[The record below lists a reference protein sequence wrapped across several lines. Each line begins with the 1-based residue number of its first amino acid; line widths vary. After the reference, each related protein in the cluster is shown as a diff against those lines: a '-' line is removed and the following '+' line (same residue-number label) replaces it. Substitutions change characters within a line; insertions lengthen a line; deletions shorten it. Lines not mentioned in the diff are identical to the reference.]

1 MDASATWTIT
11 TLCVGMLIVIGGI
24 LALRLHAF
32 LALTFAALVVAIM
45 TPQSATRN
53 YEISKSATEVTYTE
67 NIEYERADLDGS
79 LTPATNVLIGI
90 SDKDKFPTDREYMLI
105 RRTGDSFEVIYPRI
119 NPMDGLGSNAGSEL
133 PSTTLVMVAVDEP
146 ADHRPQLGDF
156 IIEPHLY
163 ASAVKESKQTVASR
177 VVSGFGTTAGKIGI
191 LIAMAS
197 IIGKCLLDS
206 GAADRIVRTALA
218 KFGERFAPLSFVFS
232 GFLLGVPVFFDTVF
246 YLMIPLGKAM
256 QLRTGRN
263 YLLFVLTIV
272 AGATMAHSLV
282 PPTPGPLV
290 VAEELGV
297 DIGMMILA
305 GCCVGFFTAG
315 FGYLYASMFANK
327 IWTLPLRETSDF
339 SLKDLEELTNR
350 KESELP
356 PFWLSIL
363 PIVLPVVL
371 IAGYSVIKAMTKA
384 EVLTLSEPVN
394 SVLATLGDKNIAL
407 IISALIAMLTLIRS
421 RKLSRKELADSV
433 GAALASGGIIILIT
447 SAGGAFGKTL
457 QATGVATLIQ
467 DLSVTSPAMII
478 TMAWLITAAIRTA
491 QGSATVAMMTAVGI
505 LGGLAQSGSL
515 PFHPVYLALAI
526 GCGSKP
532 IAWMNDSGF
541 WVITRMSGMTEG
553 EGLKYITPMTTL
565 MGVVGLIVTI
575 AGATL
580 FPMVGGN

>member
-1 MDASATWTIT
+1 MEDSAIWTIV
-11 TLCVGMLIVIGGI
+11 TLCIGMLIVIGGI
-24 LALRLHAF
+24 LVLKLHAF
-32 LALTFAALVVAIM
+32 LALTFAALVVAIL
-45 TPQSATRN
+45 TPQSSTQN
-53 YEISKSATEVTYTE
+53 YLIANGGTEVTYTE
-67 NIEYERADLDGS
+67 NIDYDRADLDGP
-79 LTPATNVLIGI
+79 LTKATNVLVGI
-90 SDKDKFPTDREYMLI
+90 SDKGDFPTDREYMLV
-105 RRTGDSFEVIYPRI
+105 RRQGDSYEVIIPRL
-119 NPMDGLGSNAGSEL
+119 NPVNGLRSDTGADPPATNI
-133 PSTTLVMVAVDEP
+133 VMVVVDHP
-146 ADHRPQLGDF
+146 ADNRPQVGDLV
-156 IIEPHLY
+156 IEPHVY

-177 VVSGFGTTAGKIGI
+177 VASGFGTTAGKIGI

-218 KFGERFAPLSFVFS
+218 RFGEKFAPLSFVFS

-339 SLKDLEELTNR
+339 SLKDLETLSNR

-371 IAGYSVIKAMTKA
+371 IAGYSVIKALEIEMSPTVGKIA
-384 EVLTLSEPVN
+384 
-394 SVLATLGDKNIAL
+394 ATLGDKNIAL
-407 IISALIAMLTLIRS
+407 IISAVIAMFTLIRS
-421 RKLSRKELADSV
+421 RGLSRKELANAV
-433 GAALASGGIIILIT
+433 GASLASGGVIILIT

-541 WVITRMSGMTEG
+541 WVITRMRGLTEG

-575 AGATL
+575 AGAIL
-580 FPMVGGN
+580 FPMV

>member
-1 MDASATWTIT
+1 MEASAVWTIV
-11 TLCVGMLIVIGGI
+11 TLCIGMLIVIGGI
-24 LALRLHAF
+24 LVLRLHAF

-45 TPQSATRN
+45 TPQSATMN
-53 YEISKSATEVTYTE
+53 YAIDKSATRVTYTE
-67 NIEYERADLDGS
+67 DVEYDRPDLDGGVS
-79 LTPATNVLIGI
+79 KATNVLIGI
-90 SDKDKFPTDREYMLI
+90 SDSEQFATDREYMLI
-105 RRTGDSFEVIYPRI
+105 RKTGDSFEFVYRRI
-119 NPMDGLGSNAGSEL
+119 NPVDGLRSNLGVEP
-133 PSTTLVMVAVDEP
+133 PSTSLVMVAFDAP
-146 ADHRPQLGDF
+146 PDHRPLVGDLL
-156 IIEPHLY
+156 IEPHLY
-163 ASAVKESKQTVASR
+163 KAATKDSEQTVASR
-177 VVSGFGTTAGKIGI
+177 VASGLGTTAGKIGI

-206 GAADRIVRTALA
+206 GAADRIVRSALSR
-218 KFGERFAPLSFVFS
+218 FGEKLAPLSFVMS

-297 DIGMMILA
+297 DIGTMIIA

-327 IWTLPLRETSDF
+327 VWKLPLRETSDF

-350 KESELP
+350 DESELP
-356 PFWLSIL
+356 PLWLSIL
-363 PIVLPVVL
+363 PIVLPVIL
-371 IAGYSVIKAMTKA
+371 IAGYSVLKAT
-384 EVLTLSEPVN
+384 EVEMSPTVSN
-394 SVLATLGDKNIAL
+394 IAATLGDKNIAL
-407 IISALIAMLTLIRS
+407 IISALIAMLTLIRA
-421 RKLSRKELADSV
+421 RNLSRKELAESV
-433 GAALASGGIIILIT
+433 SAALSSGGIIILIT

-478 TMAWLITAAIRTA
+478 TMAWLITATIRTA

-505 LGGLAQSGSL
+505 LAGLAQSGTL

-553 EGLKYITPMTTL
+553 EGLKFVTPMTTL

-575 AGATL
+575 TGAIL
-580 FPMVGGN
+580 FPMV

>member
-1 MDASATWTIT
+1 MSLMEASAIWTIV
-11 TLCVGMLIVIGGI
+11 TLGIGMLIVIGGI
-24 LALRLHAF
+24 LVLKLHAF
-32 LALTFAALVVAIM
+32 LALTFAALVVAIL
-45 TPQSATRN
+45 TPTS
-53 YEISKSATEVTYTE
+53 STE
-67 NIEYERADLDGS
+67 NYLVSQSSITVTLVADEHDHIQVDDGELIHQIRWNIETTEAPTSPRWQDEVWLEIVRPEENGVISIGRVELRTKPNNSGVFTGVVEPS
-79 LTPATNVLIGI
+79 LLTGELLP
-90 SDKDKFPTDREYMLI
+90 M
-105 RRTGDSFEVIYPRI
+105 TGDWLIAP
-119 NPMDGLGSNAGSEL
+119 
-133 PSTTLVMVAVDEP
+133 
-146 ADHRPQLGDF
+146 GD
-156 IIEPHLY
+156 L
-163 ASAVKESKQTVASR
+163 ANGRKDARMTVASR

-218 KFGERFAPLSFVFS
+218 KFGEKFAPLSFVLS

-282 PPTPGPLV
+282 PPTPGPLI

-339 SLKDLEELTNR
+339 SLKDLEALSNR
-350 KESELP
+350 DESELP

-371 IAGYSVIKAMTKA
+371 IAGYSVIKALEIEMSPTA
-384 EVLTLSEPVN
+384 STVA
-394 SVLATLGDKNIAL
+394 ATLGDKNIAL

-421 RKLSRKELADSV
+421 RGLSRKELADAV
-433 GAALASGGIIILIT
+433 GASLASGGVIILLT
-447 SAGGAFGKTL
+447 SAGGAFGQTL

-505 LGGLAQSGSL
+505 LGGLAQSGTL

-575 AGATL
+575 AGAIL
-580 FPMVGGN
+580 FPMV

>member
-1 MDASATWTIT
+1 MEASAIWTIV
-11 TLCVGMLIVIGGI
+11 TLGIGMLIVIGGI
-24 LALRLHAF
+24 LVLRLHAF

-67 NIEYERADLDGS
+67 NIEYDRADLDGS

-90 SDKDKFPTDREYMLI
+90 SDKDKFAFDREYMLI
-105 RRTGDSFEVIYPRI
+105 RRTGDSFGVIYPRI
-119 NPMDGLGSNAGSEL
+119 NPVDGLRSNTGADP

-146 ADHRPQLGDF
+146 ADHRPQVGDF

-163 ASAVKESKQTVASR
+163 AAAVKESKQTVASR
-177 VVSGFGTTAGKIGI
+177 VASGFGTTAGKIGI

-218 KFGERFAPLSFVFS
+218 KFGEKFAPLSFVFS

-339 SLKDLEELTNR
+339 SLKDLEALSTRE
-350 KESELP
+350 ESELP

-371 IAGYSVIKAMTKA
+371 IAGYSVIKAMEIEMSPTVGKIA
-384 EVLTLSEPVN
+384 
-394 SVLATLGDKNIAL
+394 ATLGDKNIAL
-407 IISALIAMLTLIRS
+407 IISALIAMFTLIRS
-421 RKLSRKELADSV
+421 RGLSRKELADAV
-433 GAALASGGIIILIT
+433 GASLASGGIIILIT

-505 LGGLAQSGSL
+505 LGGLAQSGTL

-575 AGATL
+575 AGAIL
-580 FPMVGGN
+580 FPMI

>member
-1 MDASATWTIT
+1 
-11 TLCVGMLIVIGGI
+11 MLIVIGGI

-53 YEISKSATEVTYTE
+53 YLISKDATEVAFGVVLKK
-67 NIEYERADLDGS
+67 NIAAADQETFDEI
-79 LTPATNVLIGI
+79 TVFVGI
-90 SDKDKFPTDREYMLI
+90 SNTEEFPTDREYRLI
-105 RRTGDSFEVIYPRI
+105 RRKAGGFEILASRLRVADPSSQDDLIVPPEAKLIEIRSNSGEAPLAQFGD
-119 NPMDGLGSNAGSEL
+119 LL
-133 PSTTLVMVAVDEP
+133 
-146 ADHRPQLGDF
+146 
-156 IIEPHLY
+156 IEPHLHV
-163 ASAVKESKQTVASR
+163 AAINDSKQTVASR
-177 VVSGFGTTAGKIGI
+177 VASGFGTTAGKIGI

-218 KFGERFAPLSFVFS
+218 RFGEKFAPLSFVLS

-339 SLKDLEELTNR
+339 SLKDLETLSNR

-371 IAGYSVIKAMTKA
+371 IAGYSVIKALAKA

-407 IISALIAMLTLIRS
+407 IISAVIAMLTLIRS
-421 RKLSRKELADSV
+421 RSLSRKQLADAV
-433 GAALASGGIIILIT
+433 GSALASGGIIILIT

-467 DLSVTSPAMII
+467 GLSVTSPAMII

-575 AGATL
+575 AGAIL
-580 FPMVGGN
+580 FPMV

>member
-1 MDASATWTIT
+1 MEPSTIWTIA
-11 TLCVGMLIVIGGI
+11 TLCIGMLIVIGGI

-45 TPQSATRN
+45 TPQSATQH
-53 YEISKSATEVTYTE
+53 YEISNSATRVTYTE
-67 NIEYERADLDGS
+67 DVEYDRADLDGS
-79 LTPATNVLIGI
+79 LTPATNVLVGI
-90 SDKDKFPTDREYMLI
+90 PDKDQFGFDREYMLI
-105 RRTGDSFEVIYPRI
+105 RRMGDVYKVIIPRI
-119 NPMDGLGSNAGSEL
+119 DPVDGLGSNTGTDPVA
-133 PSTTLVMVAVDEP
+133 TALVMVVVDHP
-146 ADHRPQLGDF
+146 AGNRPQVGDF
-156 IIEPHLY
+156 VIEPHLY
-163 ASAVKESKQTVASR
+163 ASAVKESRQTVASR
-177 VVSGFGTTAGKIGI
+177 VASGFGTTAGKIGI

-218 KFGERFAPLSFVFS
+218 KFGEKFAPLSFVFS

-339 SLKDLEELTNR
+339 SLKDLETLSNR
-350 KESELP
+350 DESELP

-371 IAGYSVIKAMTKA
+371 IAGYSVIKAL
-384 EVLTLSEPVN
+384 EVEMSPTVSKIA
-394 SVLATLGDKNIAL
+394 ATLGDKNIAL
-407 IISALIAMLTLIRS
+407 IISAVIAMFTLIRS
-421 RKLSRKELADSV
+421 RGLSRKELADAV
-433 GAALASGGIIILIT
+433 GASLASGGIIILIT

-505 LGGLAQSGSL
+505 LGGLAQSGTL

-565 MGVVGLIVTI
+565 MGVVGLVVTI
-575 AGATL
+575 AGAIL
-580 FPMVGGN
+580 FPMV

>member
-1 MDASATWTIT
+1 MEASASWTIA
-11 TLCVGMLIVIGGI
+11 TLCIGMLIVIGGI

-32 LALTFAALVVAIM
+32 LALTFGALVVAIM
-45 TPQSATRN
+45 TPQSDTQD
-53 YEISKSATEVTYTE
+53 YEISKSAIRVTYTE
-67 NIEYERADLDGS
+67 DVENGRADPDGS
-79 LTPATNVLIGI
+79 LTPATNVLVGI
-90 SDKDKFPTDREYMLI
+90 SDKDKFAFDREYMLI
-105 RRTGDSFEVIYPRI
+105 RRMDDVCKVIIPRI
-119 NPMDGLGSNAGSEL
+119 DPVEGLDANTGSDPEA
-133 PSTTLVMVAVDEP
+133 TALVMVVFDHP
-146 ADHRPQLGDF
+146 AGNRPQVGDF
-156 IIEPHLY
+156 VIEPHLY
-163 ASAVKESKQTVASR
+163 ASAVNESKQTVASR
-177 VVSGFGTTAGKIGI
+177 VASGFGTTAGKIGI

-218 KFGERFAPLSFVFS
+218 KFGEKFAPLSFVFS

-315 FGYLYASMFANK
+315 FGYLYASMYANR

-339 SLKDLEELTNR
+339 SLKDLETLSNR
-350 KESELP
+350 EESELP

-371 IAGYSVIKAMTKA
+371 IAGYSVIKALEIEMSPTVGTIA
-384 EVLTLSEPVN
+384 
-394 SVLATLGDKNIAL
+394 ATLGDKNIAL
-407 IISALIAMLTLIRS
+407 IISAVIAMLTLILS
-421 RKLSRKELADSV
+421 RGLSRKELADAV
-433 GAALASGGIIILIT
+433 GASLASGGIIILIT

-467 DLSVTSPAMII
+467 ELSVTSPAMII

-505 LGGLAQSGSL
+505 LGGLAQSGTL

-565 MGVVGLIVTI
+565 MGVVGLVVTI
-575 AGATL
+575 AGAIL
-580 FPMVGGN
+580 FPMV

>member
-1 MDASATWTIT
+1 MEDSAIWTIV
-11 TLCVGMLIVIGGI
+11 TLGIGMLIVIGGI
-24 LALRLHAF
+24 LVLRLHAF
-32 LALTFAALVVAIM
+32 LALTFAALVVAIL
-45 TPQSATRN
+45 TPQSATLN
-53 YEISKSATEVTYTE
+53 YLISKETTKVTYTE
-67 NIEYERADLDGS
+67 NIEYDRADLDGS
-79 LTPATNVLIGI
+79 LTRATNVLVGI
-90 SDKDKFPTDREYMLI
+90 SDKEKFPTDREYMLL
-105 RRTGDSFEVIYPRI
+105 RRKGESYEVFIPRI
-119 NPMDGLGSNAGSEL
+119 RPVNGLGSNTGED
-133 PSTTLVMVAVDEP
+133 PPDTNVVMVAVDHP
-146 ADHRPQLGDF
+146 PDHRPQVGDF

-163 ASAVKESKQTVASR
+163 ALAVKESKQTVASR
-177 VVSGFGTTAGKIGI
+177 VASGFGSTAGKIGI

-218 KFGERFAPLSFVFS
+218 RFGEKFAPLSFVFS

-339 SLKDLEELTNR
+339 SLKDLEALSNR

-371 IAGYSVIKAMTKA
+371 IAGHSVIKAL
-384 EVLTLSEPVN
+384 EVEMSPTVGTIA
-394 SVLATLGDKNIAL
+394 ATLGDKNIAL
-407 IISALIAMLTLIRS
+407 IISAVIAMLTLIRS
-421 RKLSRKELADSV
+421 RGLSRKELADAV
-433 GAALASGGIIILIT
+433 GASLASGGIIILIT

-505 LGGLAQSGSL
+505 LGGLAQSGTL

-575 AGATL
+575 AGAIL
-580 FPMVGGN
+580 FPMV

>member
-1 MDASATWTIT
+1 MEASEIWTIV
-11 TLCVGMLIVIGGI
+11 TLCTGMLIVIGGI
-24 LALRLHAF
+24 LVLRLHAF

-45 TPQSATRN
+45 TPTSVVRDFGVREDGFDVKWIKHWREEDRVESVPGIPEVGQFLFIGQVALRNSREPDYARSFIVRESAHGLVPVLQIDPELIAPSVDSGFVVVSGTA
-53 YEISKSATEVTYTE
+53 IA
-67 NIEYERADLDGS
+67 LDGADVQAQPDDYLIS
-79 LTPATNVLIGI
+79 ESDYQAANKAASQNVAA
-90 SDKDKFPTDREYMLI
+90 
-105 RRTGDSFEVIYPRI
+105 RT
-119 NPMDGLGSNAGSEL
+119 
-133 PSTTLVMVAVDEP
+133 
-146 ADHRPQLGDF
+146 
-156 IIEPHLY
+156 
-163 ASAVKESKQTVASR
+163 
-177 VVSGFGTTAGKIGI
+177 VSGFGTTAGKIGI

-218 KFGERFAPLSFVFS
+218 RFGEKFAPLSFVFS

-305 GCCVGFFTAG
+305 GCIVGFFTAG
-315 FGYLYASMFANK
+315 FGYLYAMFANK
-327 IWTLPLRETSDF
+327 MWTLPLRETSDF
-339 SLKDLEELTNR
+339 SLKDLEELSNR
-350 KESELP
+350 DESELP

-371 IAGYSVIKAMTKA
+371 IAGYSVVKAMMKA
-384 EVLTLSEPVN
+384 GVLTLSEPVN

-407 IISALIAMLTLIRS
+407 IISAVIAMLMLIRS
-421 RKLSRKELADSV
+421 RGLSRKELADAV
-433 GAALASGGIIILIT
+433 GSSLASGGIIILIT

-505 LGGLAQSGSL
+505 LGGLAQSGTL

-575 AGATL
+575 AGAIL
-580 FPMVGGN
+580 FPMV

>member
-1 MDASATWTIT
+1 MEASVIWTIV
-11 TLCVGMLIVIGGI
+11 TLAIGMLIVIGGI
-24 LALRLHAF
+24 LVLRLHAF
-32 LALTFAALVVAIM
+32 LALTFAALAVAIL
-45 TPQSATRN
+45 TPQSATLN
-53 YEISKSATEVTYTE
+53 YLISKDATEVTYTE
-67 NIEYERADLDGS
+67 NIEYDLADLEGFVS
-79 LTPATNVLIGI
+79 KATNVLVGI
-90 SDKDKFPTDREYMLI
+90 SDTEKFPTDREYMLL
-105 RRTGDSFEVIYPRI
+105 RRQGDSYEVLIPRI
-119 NPMDGLGSNAGSEL
+119 RPVNGLGSNAGED
-133 PSTTLVMVAVDEP
+133 PPDTNLVMVAVDHP
-146 ADHRPQLGDF
+146 PDHRPQAGDL
-156 IIEPHLY
+156 IIERHLY
-163 ASAVKESKQTVASR
+163 ASSVKESQQTVASR
-177 VVSGFGTTAGKIGI
+177 VASGFGTTAGKIGI

-218 KFGERFAPLSFVFS
+218 RFGEKFAPLSFVFS

-339 SLKDLEELTNR
+339 SLKDLEALSSRE
-350 KESELP
+350 ESELP

-371 IAGYSVIKAMTKA
+371 IAGYSVIKALEIEMSPTVGNIA
-384 EVLTLSEPVN
+384 
-394 SVLATLGDKNIAL
+394 ATLGDKNIAL
-407 IISALIAMLTLIRS
+407 IISAVIAMFTLIRS
-421 RKLSRKELADSV
+421 RGLSRKELADAV
-433 GAALASGGIIILIT
+433 GASLASGGIIILIT

-505 LGGLAQSGSL
+505 LGGLAQSGTL

-565 MGVVGLIVTI
+565 MGVVGLVVTI
-575 AGATL
+575 AGAIL
-580 FPMVGGN
+580 FPMV

>member
-1 MDASATWTIT
+1 MSLMEASVIWTIV
-11 TLCVGMLIVIGGI
+11 TLAIGMLIVIGGI
-24 LALRLHAF
+24 LVLRLHAF
-32 LALTFAALVVAIM
+32 LALTFAALAVAIL
-45 TPQSATRN
+45 TPQSATLN
-53 YEISKSATEVTYTE
+53 YLISKDATEVTYTE
-67 NIEYERADLDGS
+67 NIEYDLADLEGFVS
-79 LTPATNVLIGI
+79 KATNVLVGI
-90 SDKDKFPTDREYMLI
+90 SDTEKFPTDREYMLL
-105 RRTGDSFEVIYPRI
+105 RRQGDSYEVLIPRI
-119 NPMDGLGSNAGSEL
+119 RPVNGLGSNAGED
-133 PSTTLVMVAVDEP
+133 PPDTNLVMVAVDHP
-146 ADHRPQLGDF
+146 PDHRPQAGDL
-156 IIEPHLY
+156 IIERHLY
-163 ASAVKESKQTVASR
+163 ASSVKESQQTVASR
-177 VVSGFGTTAGKIGI
+177 VASGFGTTAGKIGI

-218 KFGERFAPLSFVFS
+218 RFGEKFAPLSFVFS

-339 SLKDLEELTNR
+339 SLKDLEALSSRE
-350 KESELP
+350 ESELP

-371 IAGYSVIKAMTKA
+371 IAGYSVIKALEIEMSPTVGNIA
-384 EVLTLSEPVN
+384 
-394 SVLATLGDKNIAL
+394 ATLGDKNIAL
-407 IISALIAMLTLIRS
+407 IISAVIAMFTLIRS
-421 RKLSRKELADSV
+421 RGLSRKELADAV
-433 GAALASGGIIILIT
+433 GASLASGGIIILIT

-505 LGGLAQSGSL
+505 LGGLAQSGTL

-565 MGVVGLIVTI
+565 MGVVGLVVTI
-575 AGATL
+575 AGAIL
-580 FPMVGGN
+580 FPMV

>member
-1 MDASATWTIT
+1 MEASAIWTIV
-11 TLCVGMLIVIGGI
+11 TLGIGMLIVIGGI
-24 LALRLHAF
+24 LVLRLHAF

-90 SDKDKFPTDREYMLI
+90 SDQDKFPTDREYMLI
-105 RRTGDSFEVIYPRI
+105 RRTGDSFGVIYPRI
-119 NPMDGLGSNAGSEL
+119 NPVEGLSSNTGDEP
-133 PSTTLVMVAVDEP
+133 PSTALVMVAVDEP
-146 ADHRPQLGDF
+146 ADHRPQVGDF

-163 ASAVKESKQTVASR
+163 TSAVKESKQTVASR
-177 VVSGFGTTAGKIGI
+177 VASGLGTTAGKIGI

-218 KFGERFAPLSFVFS
+218 KFGEKFAPLSFVFS

-315 FGYLYASMFANK
+315 FGYLYASMFANN

-339 SLKDLEELTNR
+339 SLKDLEALSNR
-350 KESELP
+350 EESELP

-371 IAGYSVIKAMTKA
+371 IAGYSVIKALEIEMSPTVGKIA
-384 EVLTLSEPVN
+384 
-394 SVLATLGDKNIAL
+394 ATLGDKNIAL
-407 IISALIAMLTLIRS
+407 IISAVIAMFTLIRS
-421 RKLSRKELADSV
+421 RGLSRKELADAV
-433 GAALASGGIIILIT
+433 GASLASGGIIILIT

-505 LGGLAQSGSL
+505 LGGLAQSGTL

-565 MGVVGLIVTI
+565 MGVVGLVVTI
-575 AGATL
+575 AGAIL
-580 FPMVGGN
+580 FPMV

>member
-1 MDASATWTIT
+1 MEASAIWTIV
-11 TLCVGMLIVIGGI
+11 TLGIGMLIVIGGI
-24 LALRLHAF
+24 LVLRLHAF

-45 TPQSATRN
+45 TPQSATQN

-67 NIEYERADLDGS
+67 NIDYERADLDGS

-90 SDKDKFPTDREYMLI
+90 SDIDKFPTDREYMLI
-105 RRTGDSFEVIYPRI
+105 RRTGDSIEIMYPRI
-119 NPMDGLGSNAGSEL
+119 NPVDGLSSNTGADP
-133 PSTTLVMVAVDEP
+133 PSTALVMVAVDAP
-146 ADHRPQLGDF
+146 ADHRPQVGDF
-156 IIEPHLY
+156 IIEPNLY
-163 ASAVKESKQTVASR
+163 ASAVKESRQTVASR
-177 VVSGFGTTAGKIGI
+177 VASGFGTTAGKIGI

-218 KFGERFAPLSFVFS
+218 KFGEKFAPLSFVFS

-339 SLKDLEELTNR
+339 SLKDLEALSNR
-350 KESELP
+350 EESELP

-371 IAGYSVIKAMTKA
+371 IAGYSVIKALEIEMSPTVGTIA
-384 EVLTLSEPVN
+384 
-394 SVLATLGDKNIAL
+394 ATLGDKNIAL
-407 IISALIAMLTLIRS
+407 IISAVIAMLTLIRS
-421 RKLSRKELADSV
+421 RGLSRKELADAV
-433 GAALASGGIIILIT
+433 GASLASGGIIILIT

-505 LGGLAQSGSL
+505 LGGLAQSGTL

-565 MGVVGLIVTI
+565 MGVVGLVVTI
-575 AGATL
+575 AGAIL
-580 FPMVGGN
+580 FPMV

>member
-1 MDASATWTIT
+1 MEASAIWTIV
-11 TLCVGMLIVIGGI
+11 TLCTGMLIVIGGI

-45 TPQSATRN
+45 TPPSATLN
-53 YEISKSATEVTYTE
+53 YEISKSATKVTYTE
-67 NIEYERADLDGS
+67 NIEYDRADLDGS
-79 LTPATNVLIGI
+79 LTPATNVLVGI
-90 SDKDKFPTDREYMLI
+90 SDKKKFPTDREYMLL
-105 RRTGDSFEVIYPRI
+105 RRKGDSYEVFIPRI
-119 NPMDGLGSNAGSEL
+119 RPVNGLGSNTGED
-133 PSTTLVMVAVDEP
+133 PPDTNLVMVAVDEP
-146 ADHRPQLGDF
+146 ADHRPQVGDF
-156 IIEPHLY
+156 VIEPHLY

-177 VVSGFGTTAGKIGI
+177 VASGFGSTAGKIGI

-218 KFGERFAPLSFVFS
+218 KFGEKFAPLSFVFS

-297 DIGMMILA
+297 DIGMMIIA

-339 SLKDLEELTNR
+339 SLKDLEALSNR

-356 PFWLSIL
+356 PLWLSIL

-371 IAGYSVIKAMTKA
+371 IAGYSVIKAL
-384 EVLTLSEPVN
+384 EVEMSPTVATIA
-394 SVLATLGDKNIAL
+394 ATLGDKNIAL
-407 IISALIAMLTLIRS
+407 ILSAMIAMLTLIRS
-421 RKLSRKELADSV
+421 RGLSRKELADAV
-433 GAALASGGIIILIT
+433 GASLASGGIIILIT

-575 AGATL
+575 VGAIL
-580 FPMVGGN
+580 FPMV

>member
-1 MDASATWTIT
+1 MEASAIWTIV
-11 TLCVGMLIVIGGI
+11 TLGIGMLIVIGGI

-45 TPQSATRN
+45 TPQSATQN

-90 SDKDKFPTDREYMLI
+90 SDKDKFPIDREYMLI
-105 RRTGDSFEVIYPRI
+105 RRAGDSFEVIYARI
-119 NPMDGLGSNAGSEL
+119 NPVDGLSSNTGVEP

-146 ADHRPQLGDF
+146 ADHRPQVGDF

-163 ASAVKESKQTVASR
+163 ASAVKESRQTVASR
-177 VVSGFGTTAGKIGI
+177 VASGFGTTAGKIGI

-218 KFGERFAPLSFVFS
+218 KFGEKFAPLSFVFS

-339 SLKDLEELTNR
+339 SLKDLEALSNR
-350 KESELP
+350 EESELP

-371 IAGYSVIKAMTKA
+371 IAGYSVIKAL
-384 EVLTLSEPVN
+384 EVELSPTVGTIA
-394 SVLATLGDKNIAL
+394 ATLGDKNIAL
-407 IISALIAMLTLIRS
+407 IISAVIAMFTLIRS
-421 RKLSRKELADSV
+421 RGLSRKELADAV
-433 GAALASGGIIILIT
+433 GASLASGGIIILIT

-467 DLSVTSPAMII
+467 GLSVTSPAMII

-575 AGATL
+575 AGAIL
-580 FPMVGGN
+580 FPMV

>member
-1 MDASATWTIT
+1 MEASALWTII
-11 TLCVGMLIVIGGI
+11 TLCTGMLIVIGGI

-32 LALTFAALVVAIM
+32 LALTLAALVVAVM
-45 TPQSATRN
+45 TPQSATQR

-67 NIEYERADLDGS
+67 DIEYDHVDLEGS
-79 LTPATNVLIGI
+79 LSRATNVLVGI
-90 SDKDKFPTDREYMLI
+90 SDKDAFKTDREYMLI
-105 RRTGDSFEVIYPRI
+105 RPGGEAFDVIIPRV
-119 NPMDGLGSNAGSEL
+119 NPVDGLKSQKGSDP
-133 PSTTLVMVAVDEP
+133 PSTAIVMVIVDPVP
-146 ADHRPQLGDF
+146 AIRPQVGDL
-156 IIEPHLY
+156 IIEPHRY
-163 ASAVKESKQTVASR
+163 AAAVKESRQTVASR
-177 VVSGFGTTAGKIGI
+177 VASGFGTTAGKIGI

-206 GAADRIVRTALA
+206 GAADRVVRTALRW
-218 KFGERFAPLSFVFS
+218 FGEKLAPLSFVLS

-297 DIGMMILA
+297 DIGTMILA
-305 GCCVGFFTAG
+305 GCIVGFFTAA
-315 FGYLYASMFANK
+315 FGYFYASLFANRL
-327 IWTLPLRETSDF
+327 WTLPLRETSDF
-339 SLKDLEELTNR
+339 SLKDLEALSSR
-350 KESELP
+350 DESELP

-371 IAGYSVIKAMTKA
+371 IAGYSVIQALMKAQ
-384 EVLTLSEPVN
+384 LLSLSEPVN
-394 SVLATLGDKNIAL
+394 QVLATLGDKNIAL
-407 IISALIAMLTLIRS
+407 IISAVIAMLTLIRS
-421 RKLSRKELADSV
+421 RGLSRRELADAVASS
-433 GAALASGGIIILIT
+433 LASGGIIILIT
-447 SAGGAFGKTL
+447 SAGGAFGQTL
-457 QATGVATLIQ
+457 QSTGVAGLIQ

-505 LGGLAQSGSL
+505 LAGLAQSGAL

-532 IAWMNDSGF
+532 VAWMNDSGF
-541 WVITRMSGMTEG
+541 WVITRMSGMTEA

-565 MGVVGLIVTI
+565 MGIVGLLVTI
-575 AGATL
+575 AGAVM
-580 FPMVGGN
+580 FPLV

>member
-1 MDASATWTIT
+1 MSSMEASAIWTIV
-11 TLCVGMLIVIGGI
+11 TLCTGMLIVIGGI

-45 TPQSATRN
+45 TPPSATQN
-53 YEISKSATEVTYTE
+53 YEISKSATKVTYTE
-67 NIEYERADLDGS
+67 NIEYDRADLDGS
-79 LTPATNVLIGI
+79 LTPATNVLVGI
-90 SDKDKFPTDREYMLI
+90 SDKKKFPTDREYMLL
-105 RRTGDSFEVIYPRI
+105 RRKGDSYEVFIPRI
-119 NPMDGLGSNAGSEL
+119 RPVNGLGSNTGED
-133 PSTTLVMVAVDEP
+133 PPDTNLVMVAVDEP
-146 ADHRPQLGDF
+146 ADHRPQVGDF
-156 IIEPHLY
+156 VIEPHLY
-163 ASAVKESKQTVASR
+163 ASAVKESKQSVASR
-177 VVSGFGTTAGKIGI
+177 VASGFGSTAGKIGI

-218 KFGERFAPLSFVFS
+218 KFGEKFAPLSFVFS

-297 DIGMMILA
+297 DIGMMIIA

-339 SLKDLEELTNR
+339 SLKDLEALSNR

-356 PFWLSIL
+356 PLWLSIL

-371 IAGYSVIKAMTKA
+371 IAGYSVIKAL
-384 EVLTLSEPVN
+384 EVEMSPTVATIA
-394 SVLATLGDKNIAL
+394 ATLGDKNIAL
-407 IISALIAMLTLIRS
+407 ILSAMIAMLTLIRS
-421 RKLSRKELADSV
+421 RGLSRKELADAV
-433 GAALASGGIIILIT
+433 GASLASGGIIILIT

-575 AGATL
+575 VGAIL
-580 FPMVGGN
+580 FPMV

>member
-1 MDASATWTIT
+1 MEASAIWTIV
-11 TLCVGMLIVIGGI
+11 TLCTGMLIVIGGI

-45 TPQSATRN
+45 TPPSATQN
-53 YEISKSATEVTYTE
+53 YEISKSATKVTYTE
-67 NIEYERADLDGS
+67 NIEYDRADLDGS
-79 LTPATNVLIGI
+79 LTPATNVLVGI
-90 SDKDKFPTDREYMLI
+90 SDKKKFPTDREYMLL
-105 RRTGDSFEVIYPRI
+105 RRKGDSYEVFIPRI
-119 NPMDGLGSNAGSEL
+119 RPVNGLGSNTGED
-133 PSTTLVMVAVDEP
+133 PPDTNLVMVAVDEP
-146 ADHRPQLGDF
+146 ADHRPQVGDF
-156 IIEPHLY
+156 VIEPHLY

-177 VVSGFGTTAGKIGI
+177 VASGFGSTAGKIGI

-218 KFGERFAPLSFVFS
+218 KFGEKFAPLSFVFS

-297 DIGMMILA
+297 DIGMMIIA

-339 SLKDLEELTNR
+339 SLKDLEALSNR

-356 PFWLSIL
+356 PLWLSIL

-371 IAGYSVIKAMTKA
+371 IAGYSVIKAL
-384 EVLTLSEPVN
+384 EVEMSPTVATIA
-394 SVLATLGDKNIAL
+394 ATLGDKNIAL
-407 IISALIAMLTLIRS
+407 ILSAMIAMLTLIRS
-421 RKLSRKELADSV
+421 RGLSRKELADAV
-433 GAALASGGIIILIT
+433 GASLASGGIIILIT

-575 AGATL
+575 VGAIL
-580 FPMVGGN
+580 FPMV

>member
-1 MDASATWTIT
+1 MEASALWTIV
-11 TLCVGMLIVIGGI
+11 TLGTGMLIVIGGI
-24 LALRLHAF
+24 LVLRLHAF
-32 LALTFAALVVAIM
+32 LALTLAALVVAIM
-45 TPQSATRN
+45 TPQSTVQR
-53 YEISKSATEVTYTE
+53 YEISKSATEVIYTE
-67 NIEYERADLDGS
+67 DIEYDRVDLDGVLS
-79 LTPATNVLIGI
+79 RATNVLVGI
-90 SDKDKFPTDREYMLI
+90 SDKDDFEIEREYMLL
-105 RRTGDSFEVIYPRI
+105 RPAQDSFKVIMPRTR
-119 NPMDGLGSNAGSEL
+119 PVHGLRSQTGAD
-133 PSTTLVMVAVDEP
+133 PPATTLVMVIVDPSEEI
-146 ADHRPQLGDF
+146 RPQAGDLL
-156 IIEPHLY
+156 IEPHLY
-163 ASAVKESKQTVASR
+163 AAAVTESKQTVASR
-177 VVSGFGTTAGKIGI
+177 VASGFGTTAGKIGI

-206 GAADRIVRTALA
+206 GAADRVVRTGLGW
-218 KFGERFAPLSFVFS
+218 FGERFAPMSFVLS

-297 DIGMMILA
+297 DIGTMILA
-305 GCCVGFFTAG
+305 GCVVGFFTAA
-315 FGYLYASMFANK
+315 FGYFYASLFANRV
-327 IWTLPLRETSDF
+327 WTLPLRETSDF
-339 SLKDLEELTNR
+339 SLKDLEALSSR
-350 KESELP
+350 DESELP
-356 PFWLSIL
+356 PFWLSVL

-384 EVLTLSEPVN
+384 QMLSISDPVN
-394 SVLATLGDKNIAL
+394 QVLATLGDKNIAL
-407 IISALIAMLTLIRS
+407 IISAVIAMLTLIRA
-421 RKLSRKELADSV
+421 RRLSRQELANAVASS
-433 GAALASGGIIILIT
+433 LASGGIIILIT
-447 SAGGAFGKTL
+447 SAGGAFGQTL
-457 QATGVATLIQ
+457 QSTGVATLIQ

-505 LGGLAQSGSL
+505 LAGLAQSGAL
-515 PFHPVYLALAI
+515 LFHPVYLALAI

-565 MGVVGLIVTI
+565 MGVVGLFVTI
-575 AGATL
+575 AGAML
-580 FPMVGGN
+580 FPMTGGN

>member
-1 MDASATWTIT
+1 MEASAIWTIV
-11 TLCVGMLIVIGGI
+11 TLCIGMLIVIGGI
-24 LALRLHAF
+24 LVLRLHAF

-90 SDKDKFPTDREYMLI
+90 SDKDKFPTDREYMLV
-105 RRTGDSFEVIYPRI
+105 RRTGDSFGVIYPRI
-119 NPMDGLGSNAGSEL
+119 NPVEGLSSNTGAEP
-133 PSTTLVMVAVDEP
+133 PSTVLVMVAVDEP
-146 ADHRPQLGDF
+146 ADHRPQVGDF

-163 ASAVKESKQTVASR
+163 TSAVKESKQTVASR
-177 VVSGFGTTAGKIGI
+177 VASGFGTTAGKIGI

-218 KFGERFAPLSFVFS
+218 KFGEKFAPLSFVFS

-339 SLKDLEELTNR
+339 SLKDLEALSNR
-350 KESELP
+350 EESELP

-371 IAGYSVIKAMTKA
+371 IAGYSVIKAL
-384 EVLTLSEPVN
+384 EVEMSPTVGKIA
-394 SVLATLGDKNIAL
+394 ATLGDKNIAL
-407 IISALIAMLTLIRS
+407 IISAVIAMFTLIRS
-421 RKLSRKELADSV
+421 RGLSRKELADAV
-433 GAALASGGIIILIT
+433 GASLASGGIIILIT

-505 LGGLAQSGSL
+505 LGGLAQSGAL

-565 MGVVGLIVTI
+565 MGVVGLVVTI
-575 AGATL
+575 AGAIL
-580 FPMVGGN
+580 FPMV

>member
-1 MDASATWTIT
+1 MEDSAIWTIV
-11 TLCVGMLIVIGGI
+11 TLGLGMLIVIGGI
-24 LALRLHAF
+24 LVLRLHAF
-32 LALTFAALVVAIM
+32 LALTFAALVVAIL
-45 TPQSATRN
+45 TPQSATLN
-53 YEISKSATEVTYTE
+53 YLISKDTTKVTYTE
-67 NIEYERADLDGS
+67 NIEYDRAESDGS
-79 LTPATNVLIGI
+79 LTRATNVLVGI
-90 SDKDKFPTDREYMLI
+90 SDKEKFPTDREYMLL
-105 RRTGDSFEVIYPRI
+105 RRQGDSYEVFIPRI
-119 NPMDGLGSNAGSEL
+119 RPVNGLGSNTGEA
-133 PSTTLVMVAVDEP
+133 PPDTNVVMVAVDHP
-146 ADHRPQLGDF
+146 PDHRPQVGDF

-177 VVSGFGTTAGKIGI
+177 VASGFGSTAGKIGI

-218 KFGERFAPLSFVFS
+218 RFGEKFAPLSFVFS

-339 SLKDLEELTNR
+339 SLKDLEALANR
-350 KESELP
+350 EESELP

-371 IAGYSVIKAMTKA
+371 IAGYSVIKAL
-384 EVLTLSEPVN
+384 EVEMSPTVGTIA
-394 SVLATLGDKNIAL
+394 ATLGDKNIAL
-407 IISALIAMLTLIRS
+407 IISAVIAMLTLIRS
-421 RKLSRKELADSV
+421 RGLSRKELADAV
-433 GAALASGGIIILIT
+433 GASLASGGIIILIT

-505 LGGLAQSGSL
+505 LGGLAQSGTL

-575 AGATL
+575 AGAIL
-580 FPMVGGN
+580 FPMV

>member
-1 MDASATWTIT
+1 MEDSAIWTIV
-11 TLCVGMLIVIGGI
+11 TLCIGMLIVIGGI
-24 LALRLHAF
+24 LVLKLHAF
-32 LALTFAALVVAIM
+32 LALTFAALVVAIL
-45 TPQSATRN
+45 TPQSSTQN
-53 YEISKSATEVTYTE
+53 YLIANGGTEVTYTE
-67 NIEYERADLDGS
+67 NIDYDRADLDGP
-79 LTPATNVLIGI
+79 LTKATNVLVGI
-90 SDKDKFPTDREYMLI
+90 SDKGDFPTDREYMLV
-105 RRTGDSFEVIYPRI
+105 RRQGDSYEVIIPRL
-119 NPMDGLGSNAGSEL
+119 NPVNGLRSDTGADPPATNI
-133 PSTTLVMVAVDEP
+133 VMVVVDHP
-146 ADHRPQLGDF
+146 ADNRPQVGDLV
-156 IIEPHLY
+156 IEPHVY

-177 VVSGFGTTAGKIGI
+177 VASGFGTTAGKIGI

-218 KFGERFAPLSFVFS
+218 RFGEKFAPLSFVFS

-339 SLKDLEELTNR
+339 SLKDLETLSNR

-371 IAGYSVIKAMTKA
+371 IAGYSVIKALEIEMSPTVGKIA
-384 EVLTLSEPVN
+384 
-394 SVLATLGDKNIAL
+394 ATLGDKNIAL
-407 IISALIAMLTLIRS
+407 IISAVIAMFTLIRS
-421 RKLSRKELADSV
+421 RGLSRKELANAV
-433 GAALASGGIIILIT
+433 GASLASGGVIILIT

-575 AGATL
+575 AGAIL
-580 FPMVGGN
+580 FPMV

>member
-1 MDASATWTIT
+1 MEASAIWTIV
-11 TLCVGMLIVIGGI
+11 TLGIGMLIVIGGI
-24 LALRLHAF
+24 LVLRLHAF

-67 NIEYERADLDGS
+67 NIEYDRADLDGS

-90 SDKDKFPTDREYMLI
+90 SDKDKFAFDREYMLI
-105 RRTGDSFEVIYPRI
+105 RRTGDSFDVIYPRI
-119 NPMDGLGSNAGSEL
+119 NPVDGLRSNTGADP

-146 ADHRPQLGDF
+146 ADHRPQVGNF

-163 ASAVKESKQTVASR
+163 AAAVKESKQTVASR
-177 VVSGFGTTAGKIGI
+177 VASGFGTTAGKIGI

-218 KFGERFAPLSFVFS
+218 KFGEKFAPLSFVFS

-339 SLKDLEELTNR
+339 SLKDLEALSNR
-350 KESELP
+350 EESELP

-371 IAGYSVIKAMTKA
+371 IAGYSVIKAMEIEMSPTVGKIA
-384 EVLTLSEPVN
+384 
-394 SVLATLGDKNIAL
+394 ATLGDKNIAL
-407 IISALIAMLTLIRS
+407 IISALIAMFTLIRS
-421 RKLSRKELADSV
+421 RGLSRKELADAV
-433 GAALASGGIIILIT
+433 GASLASGGIIILIT

-505 LGGLAQSGSL
+505 LGGLAQSGTL

-575 AGATL
+575 AGAIL
-580 FPMVGGN
+580 FPMI

>member
-1 MDASATWTIT
+1 MEPSTIWTIA
-11 TLCVGMLIVIGGI
+11 TLCIGMLIVIGGI

-45 TPQSATRN
+45 TPQSATQH
-53 YEISKSATEVTYTE
+53 YEISNSATRVTYTE
-67 NIEYERADLDGS
+67 DVEYDRADLDGS
-79 LTPATNVLIGI
+79 LTPATNVLVGI
-90 SDKDKFPTDREYMLI
+90 PDKDQFGFDREYMLI
-105 RRTGDSFEVIYPRI
+105 RRMGDVYKVIIPRI
-119 NPMDGLGSNAGSEL
+119 DPVDGLASNTGTDPVA
-133 PSTTLVMVAVDEP
+133 TALVMVVVDHP
-146 ADHRPQLGDF
+146 AGNRPQVGDF
-156 IIEPHLY
+156 VIEPHLY
-163 ASAVKESKQTVASR
+163 ASAVKESRQTVASR
-177 VVSGFGTTAGKIGI
+177 VASGFGTTAGKIGI

-218 KFGERFAPLSFVFS
+218 KFGEKFAPLSFVFS

-339 SLKDLEELTNR
+339 SLKDLEILSKR
-350 KESELP
+350 DESELP

-371 IAGYSVIKAMTKA
+371 IAGYSVIKAL
-384 EVLTLSEPVN
+384 EVEMSPTVSKIA
-394 SVLATLGDKNIAL
+394 ATLGDKNIAL
-407 IISALIAMLTLIRS
+407 IISAVIAMFTLIRS
-421 RKLSRKELADSV
+421 RGLSRKELADAV
-433 GAALASGGIIILIT
+433 GASLASGGIIILIT

-505 LGGLAQSGSL
+505 LGGLAQSGTL

-565 MGVVGLIVTI
+565 MGVVGLVVTI
-575 AGATL
+575 AGAIL
-580 FPMVGGN
+580 FPMV

>member
-1 MDASATWTIT
+1 MEPSTIWTIA
-11 TLCVGMLIVIGGI
+11 TLCIGMLIVIGGI

-45 TPQSATRN
+45 TPQSATQH
-53 YEISKSATEVTYTE
+53 YEISNSATRVTYTE
-67 NIEYERADLDGS
+67 DVEYDRADLDGS
-79 LTPATNVLIGI
+79 LTPATNVLVGI
-90 SDKDKFPTDREYMLI
+90 PDKDQFGFDREYMLI
-105 RRTGDSFEVIYPRI
+105 RRMGDVYKVIIPRI
-119 NPMDGLGSNAGSEL
+119 DPVDGLGSNTGTDPVA
-133 PSTTLVMVAVDEP
+133 TALVMVVVDHS
-146 ADHRPQLGDF
+146 AGNRPQVGDF
-156 IIEPHLY
+156 VIEPHLY
-163 ASAVKESKQTVASR
+163 ASAVKESRQTVASR
-177 VVSGFGTTAGKIGI
+177 VASGFGTTAGKIGI

-218 KFGERFAPLSFVFS
+218 KFGEKFAPLSFVFS

-339 SLKDLEELTNR
+339 SLKDLETLSNR
-350 KESELP
+350 DESELP

-371 IAGYSVIKAMTKA
+371 IAGYSVIKAL
-384 EVLTLSEPVN
+384 EVEMSPTVSKIA
-394 SVLATLGDKNIAL
+394 ATLGDKNIAL
-407 IISALIAMLTLIRS
+407 IISAVIAMFTLIRS
-421 RKLSRKELADSV
+421 RGLSRKELADAV
-433 GAALASGGIIILIT
+433 GASLASGGIIILIT

-505 LGGLAQSGSL
+505 LGGLAQSGTL

-565 MGVVGLIVTI
+565 MGVVGLVVTI
-575 AGATL
+575 AGAIL
-580 FPMVGGN
+580 FPMV

>member
-1 MDASATWTIT
+1 MEASAIWTIV
-11 TLCVGMLIVIGGI
+11 TLGIGMLIVIGGI
-24 LALRLHAF
+24 LVLRLHAF

-90 SDKDKFPTDREYMLI
+90 SDQDKFPTDREYMLI
-105 RRTGDSFEVIYPRI
+105 RRTGDSFGVIYPRI
-119 NPMDGLGSNAGSEL
+119 NPVEGLSSNTGDEP
-133 PSTTLVMVAVDEP
+133 PSTALVMVAVDEP
-146 ADHRPQLGDF
+146 ADHRPQVGDF

-163 ASAVKESKQTVASR
+163 TSAVKESKQTVASR
-177 VVSGFGTTAGKIGI
+177 VASGFGTTAGKIGI

-218 KFGERFAPLSFVFS
+218 KFGEKFAPLSFVFS

-315 FGYLYASMFANK
+315 FGYLYASMFANN

-339 SLKDLEELTNR
+339 SLKDLEALSNR
-350 KESELP
+350 EESELP

-371 IAGYSVIKAMTKA
+371 IAGYSVIKALEIEMSPTVGKIA
-384 EVLTLSEPVN
+384 
-394 SVLATLGDKNIAL
+394 ATLGDKNIAL
-407 IISALIAMLTLIRS
+407 IISAVIAMFTLIRS
-421 RKLSRKELADSV
+421 RGLSRKELADAV
-433 GAALASGGIIILIT
+433 GASLASGGIIILIT

-505 LGGLAQSGSL
+505 LGGLAQSGTL

-565 MGVVGLIVTI
+565 MGVVGLVVTI
-575 AGATL
+575 AGAIL
-580 FPMVGGN
+580 FPMV